1 LAIKGLPV
9 MGASRRMV
17 EIFFYHHQN
26 TPIGETLPRLLEKSL
41 ARGWRVV
48 VQATSEARLRAL
60 DQALWAGAR
69 ESFLPHGTIAD
80 PSPETQPIYLT
91 ASNDNPNRAEVRFFL
106 EGARVA
112 DLLSGDVA
120 PRERAVLLFDG
131 EEEAE
136 LEDAR
141 AQWRELRDAG
151 HELVYLQQE
160 GGAWVEKARARREST

>member
-1 LAIKGLPV
+1 
-9 MGASRRMV
+9 MV

-41 ARGWRVV
+41 VRGWRVV
-48 VQATSEARLRAL
+48 VQAASDARLRAL
-60 DQALWAGAR
+60 DQALWGGAP

-80 PSPETQPIYLT
+80 PSPETQPVYLT
-91 ASNDNPNRAEVRFFL
+91 CGDDNPNQADVRFFL
-106 EGARVA
+106 GGARVSP
-112 DLLSGDVA
+112 LLDGDAA

-131 EEEAE
+131 EEESE

-160 GGAWVEKARARREST
+160 GGAWVEKARAAREPK